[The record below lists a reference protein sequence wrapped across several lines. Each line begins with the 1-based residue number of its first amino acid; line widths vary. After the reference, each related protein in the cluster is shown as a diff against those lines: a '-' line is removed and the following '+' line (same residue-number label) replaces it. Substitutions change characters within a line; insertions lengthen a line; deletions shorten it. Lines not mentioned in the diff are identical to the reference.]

1 MIKLKKI
8 LLLLPLLFSCE
19 KKYNNDFID
28 IKINELIFI
37 DYNNFSYKI
46 IELGILT
53 VEKGFV
59 INDIYIDLE
68 TKQEIITP
76 VKSSMNI
83 YYNFEINN

>member
-1 MIKLKKI
+1 M
-8 LLLLPLLFSCE
+8 LFSCG
-19 KKYNNDFID
+19 KNFNNEFIN
-28 IKINELIFI
+28 IKINELNFI